1 MFNED
6 TILSKYMIRT
16 HYIMKVLAFHPET
29 QTVDL
34 VQDVYEYTNTVAG
47 QYRVVNELGMDVTA
61 SLQNLDVLYGIPVK
75 QERWGKWHV
84 QCCPA
89 VGDTGYIEVMT
100 NDIQDWVE
108 NGSLSIP
115 WSDDHFLK
123 KSCVFVPFVPNK
135 TNCDPE
141 YPANNDSF
149 VIKSD
154 KINITMT
161 SPTQQE
167 GEEEPGK
174 EKVVL
179 TMTGITLT
187 IDAEGKVT
195 LDAPDAAV
203 SANCKTVEA
212 KASDS
217 VKIDT
222 PETTITGKLNVDGDV
237 TMGSK
242 LDVTGDTTL
251 AANLAV
257 EGTQI
262 TATDAV
268 ITCAGVVS
276 TGVVSGSD
284 LTVPGTIPSMKAV
297 IPGLQTHTHTVPGV
311 QTGTGSTTT
320 GGPNL

>member
-1 MFNED
+1 MMYPDES
-6 TILSKYMIRT
+6 IMAMYLIKT
-16 HYIMKVLAFHPET
+16 HYIMKVVAYHPET

-34 VQDVYEYTNTVAG
+34 IQDVYEFTNAYEG
-47 QYRVVNELGMDVTA
+47 QFVRRNEFGESIVV
-61 SLQNLDVLYGIPVK
+61 SLKNLDILKGIPVK
-75 QERWGKWHV
+75 QERWGKWHL

-108 NGSLSIP
+108 NGSRSIP
-115 WSDDHFLK
+115 WSAQHFNK

-135 TNCDPE
+135 QNCDPQ
-141 YPANNDSF
+141 YPATNESF

-154 KINITMT
+154 KINLTMT
-161 SPTQQE
+161 TPDE
-167 GEEEPGK
+167 GK

-222 PETTITGKLNVDGDV
+222 PQTTITGKLNVDGDV

-242 LDVTGDTTL
+242 LDVTGNATL
-251 AANLAV
+251 AANLTV
-257 EGTQI
+257 EGTEI

-297 IPGLQTHTHTVPGV
+297 IPGLQTHTHPVPGV

>member
-1 MFNED
+1 MTYPDEA
-6 TILSKYMIRT
+6 IYSMYLIRT
-16 HYIMKVLAFHPET
+16 HYIMKVVAVHPET

-34 VQDVYEYTNTVAG
+34 IQDVYEFGNTYVG
-47 QYRVVNELGMDVTA
+47 QFVRCNEFGEDIVVGLKE
-61 SLQNLDVLYGIPVK
+61 LDVLYGVPIK
-75 QERWGKWHV
+75 QERWGKWHI

-108 NGSLSIP
+108 NGSQSIP

-141 YPANNDSF
+141 YPATNESF

-154 KINITMT
+154 KINLTMT
-161 SPTQQE
+161 TP
-167 GEEEPGK
+167 EEGK
-174 EKVVL
+174 EKVTL

-187 IDAEGKVT
+187 IDAEGKVS

-203 SANCKTVEA
+203 SATCKTVEA
-212 KASDS
+212 KASGS
-217 VKIDT
+217 VTLDT
-222 PETTITGKLNVDGDV
+222 PQTNITGKLNVDGEV
-237 TMGSK
+237 TMADKVSVGA
-242 LDVTGDTTL
+242 DATFG
-251 AANLAV
+251 AN
-257 EGTQI
+257 I
-262 TATDAV
+262 TATGTV
-268 ITCAGVVS
+268 TCAGVIS
-276 TGVVSGSD
+276 SGMVSGSN
-284 LTVPGTIPSMKAV
+284 LSTPSVPSMNAT
-297 IPGLQTHTHTVPGV
+297 ISGLQSHTHPVPGV

>member
-1 MFNED
+1 MQFND
-6 TILSKYMIRT
+6 DIILSKYMIKT
-16 HYIMKVLAFHPET
+16 HFIMKVVAFHPET

-34 VQDVYEYTNTVAG
+34 VQDVYEYTNTIAG
-47 QYRVVNELGMDVTA
+47 EFSVINELGMEVTA
-61 SLQNLDVLYGIPVK
+61 ALQTLDIVYGVPVK
-75 QERWGKWHV
+75 QERWGKWHI

-100 NDIQDWVE
+100 NDIRDWVE

-115 WSDDHFLK
+115 WSDDHFK
-123 KSCVFVPFVPNK
+123 KNSCVFVPFVPNK

-141 YPANNDSF
+141 YPATNESF

-154 KINITMT
+154 KINLTMT
-161 SPTQQE
+161 TP
-167 GEEEPGK
+167 EEGK
-174 EKVVL
+174 EKVTL

-187 IDAEGKVT
+187 IDAEGKVS
-195 LDAPDAAV
+195 LDAPDATV
-203 SANCKTVEA
+203 SATCKTVEA
-212 KASDS
+212 KASGS
-217 VKIDT
+217 VTLDT
-222 PETTITGKLNVDGDV
+222 PQTNITGKLNIDGEV

-242 LDVTGDTTL
+242 LDVTGDATL
-251 AANLAV
+251 ASNLTV

-276 TGVVSGSD
+276 AGVVSGAD

-297 IPGLQTHTHTVPGV
+297 IPGLQTHTHLVPGV
-311 QTGTGSTTT
+311 QTGSGSTTT

>member
-1 MFNED
+1 MQFND
-6 TILSKYMIRT
+6 DIILSKYMIKT
-16 HYIMKVLAFHPET
+16 HFIMKVIAFHPET

-34 VQDVYEYTNTVAG
+34 VQDVYEYTNTIAG
-47 QYRVVNELGMDVTA
+47 EFSVINELGMEVTA
-61 SLQNLDVLYGIPVK
+61 ALQTLDIVYGVPVK
-75 QERWGKWHV
+75 QERWGKWHI

-100 NDIQDWVE
+100 NDIRDWVE

-115 WSDDHFLK
+115 WSDDHFK
-123 KSCVFVPFVPNK
+123 KNSCVFVPFVPNK

-141 YPANNDSF
+141 YPATNESF

-154 KINITMT
+154 KINLTMT
-161 SPTQQE
+161 TP
-167 GEEEPGK
+167 EEGK
-174 EKVVL
+174 EKVTL

-187 IDAEGKVT
+187 IDAEGKIS
-195 LDAPDAAV
+195 LDAPDATV
-203 SANCKTVEA
+203 SATCNTVEA
-212 KASDS
+212 KASGS
-217 VKIDT
+217 VTLDT
-222 PETTITGKLNVDGDV
+222 PQTNITGKLNIDGEV

-242 LDVTGDTTL
+242 LDVTGDATL
-251 AANLAV
+251 ASNLTV

-276 TGVVSGSD
+276 TGVVSGAD

-297 IPGLQTHTHTVPGV
+297 IPGLQTHTHLVPGV
-311 QTGTGSTTT
+311 QTGSGSTTT

>member
-1 MFNED
+1 MMYPDES
-6 TILSKYMIRT
+6 IYAMYLIKT
-16 HYIMKVLAFHPET
+16 HYIMKVVAFHPET

-34 VQDVYEYTNTVAG
+34 IQDVYEFGNTYVG
-47 QYRVVNELGMDVTA
+47 QFVRRNEMGEEIVVGLKEP
-61 SLQNLDVLYGIPVK
+61 DVLYGIPVK

-89 VGDTGYIEVMT
+89 EGDTGYIEVMT

-212 KASDS
+212 KASES

-222 PETTITGKLNVDGDV
+222 PQTTITGKLNVDGDV

-242 LDVTGDTTL
+242 CSVGDTLNVT
-251 AANLAV
+251 ADATFGAN
-257 EGTQI
+257 I
-262 TATDAV
+262 TATGTV
-268 ITCAGVVS
+268 TCAGVIS
-276 TGVVSGSD
+276 SGMVSGSNIS
-284 LTVPGTIPSMKAV
+284 TPSVPSMNDT
-297 IPGLQTHTHTVPGV
+297 ISHLQTHTHPVPGV

>member
-1 MFNED
+1 MTYPDES
-6 TILSKYMIRT
+6 IYAMYLVKT
-16 HYIMKVLAFHPET
+16 HYIVKVVAFHPET

-34 VQDVYEYTNTVAG
+34 IQDVYEFGNTYVG
-47 QYRVVNELGMDVTA
+47 QFVRRNEFGEDIVVGLKEP
-61 SLQNLDVLYGIPVK
+61 DVLYGIPVK
-75 QERWGKWHV
+75 QERWGKWHL

-154 KINITMT
+154 KINLTMT
-161 SPTQQE
+161 SPTSEE
-167 GEEEPGK
+167 GEESSAK

-187 IDAEGKVT
+187 IDAEGKIT

-222 PETTITGKLNVDGDV
+222 PQTTITGKLNVDGDV
-237 TMGSK
+237 TMASK
-242 LDVTGDTTL
+242 CSVGDTLDVTADATFG
-251 AANLAV
+251 AN
-257 EGTQI
+257 I
-262 TATDAV
+262 TATGTV
-268 ITCAGVVS
+268 TCAGVIS
-276 TGVVSGSD
+276 SGVISGSNIS
-284 LTVPGTIPSMKAV
+284 TPSVPSMNST
-297 IPGLQTHTHTVPGV
+297 ISGLETHTHTVPGV
-311 QTGTGSTTT
+311 QTGSGSTTT
-320 GGPNL
+320 GGPNI

>member
-1 MFNED
+1 MMYPDES
-6 TILSKYMIRT
+6 IMAMYLIKT
-16 HYIMKVLAFHPET
+16 HYIMKVLAYHPET

-34 VQDVYEYTNTVAG
+34 IQDVYEFTNTYEGQFVRRNEFGENVVVA
-47 QYRVVNELGMDVTA
+47 LCD
-61 SLQNLDVLYGIPVK
+61 LDILKGIPVK
-75 QERWGKWHV
+75 QERWGKWHL

-108 NGSLSIP
+108 NGSRSIP
-115 WSDDHFLK
+115 WSADHFKK

-135 TNCDPE
+135 TNCDPQ
-141 YPANNDSF
+141 YPATNESF

-154 KINITMT
+154 KINLTMT
-161 SPTQQE
+161 TPDE
-167 GEEEPGK
+167 GK

-222 PETTITGKLNVDGDV
+222 PETTITGKLNVNGDV
-237 TMGSK
+237 TMDSK
-242 LDVTGDTTL
+242 CSIGDTLDVTADATFG
-251 AANLAV
+251 AN
-257 EGTQI
+257 I
-262 TATDAV
+262 TATGTV
-268 ITCAGVVS
+268 TCAGVIS
-276 TGVVSGSD
+276 SGMVSGSN
-284 LTVPGTIPSMKAV
+284 LSTPSVPSMNAAVTSLQSHTHAVPGI
-297 IPGLQTHTHTVPGV
+297 
-311 QTGTGSTTT
+311 QTGSSTATT

>member
-1 MFNED
+1 MMYPDES
-6 TILSKYMIRT
+6 IYAMYLIKT
-16 HYIMKVLAFHPET
+16 HYIMKVVAFHPET

-34 VQDVYEYTNTVAG
+34 IQDVYEFGNTYVG
-47 QYRVVNELGMDVTA
+47 QFVRRNEMGEEIVVGLKEP
-61 SLQNLDVLYGIPVK
+61 DVLYGIPVK

-89 VGDTGYIEVMT
+89 EGDTGYIEVMT

-161 SPTQQE
+161 SPTQQG

-222 PETTITGKLNVDGDV
+222 PQTTITGKLNVDGDV
-237 TMGSK
+237 TMGGKCS
-242 LDVTGDTTL
+242 VGDTLNVT
-251 AANLAV
+251 ADATFGAS
-257 EGTQI
+257 I
-262 TATDAV
+262 TATGTV
-268 ITCAGVVS
+268 TCAGVIS
-276 TGVVSGSD
+276 SGMVSGSNIS
-284 LTVPGTIPSMKAV
+284 TPSVPSMNDTV
-297 IPGLQTHTHTVPGV
+297 SHLQTHTHPVPGV

>member
-1 MFNED
+1 MEKMPFNDEV
-6 TILSKYMIRT
+6 ILSKYMIKT

-34 VQDVYEYTNTVAG
+34 VQDVYEFTNAIAG
-47 QYRVVNELGMDVTA
+47 EFSIVNELGMEVTA

-89 VGDTGYIEVMT
+89 EGDTGYIEVMT

-237 TMGSK
+237 TLGSK
-242 LDVTGDTTL
+242 LDVTADATFG
-251 AANLAV
+251 AN
-257 EGTQI
+257 I
-262 TATDAV
+262 TATGTV
-268 ITCAGVVS
+268 TCAGVIS
-276 TGVVSGSD
+276 SGVVSGSNIS
-284 LTVPGTIPSMKAV
+284 TPSVPSMNDT
-297 IPGLQTHTHTVPGV
+297 ISHLQTHTHPVPGV
-311 QTGTGSTTT
+311 QTGSGSTTT
-320 GGPNL
+320 GTPNL

>member
-1 MFNED
+1 MQFNDD
-6 TILSKYMIRT
+6 TVLSKYMIKT

-47 QYRVVNELGMDVTA
+47 EFSVINELGMQVTA

-75 QERWGKWHV
+75 QERWGKWHL

-89 VGDTGYIEVMT
+89 IGDTGYIEVMT

-135 TNCDPE
+135 TNCDPQ
-141 YPANNDSF
+141 YPATNESF

-154 KINITMT
+154 KINLTMT
-161 SPTQQE
+161 TPDE
-167 GEEEPGK
+167 GN

-203 SANCKTVEA
+203 SATCKTVEA
-212 KASDS
+212 KASGS
-217 VKIDT
+217 VKLDT
-222 PETTITGKLNVDGDV
+222 PQTTITGKLNVDGDV
-237 TMGSK
+237 TMASK
-242 LDVTGDTTL
+242 CSVGDTLDVTADATFG
-251 AANLAV
+251 AN
-257 EGTQI
+257 I
-262 TATDAV
+262 TATGTV
-268 ITCAGVVS
+268 TCAGVIS
-276 TGVVSGSD
+276 SGMISGSNIS
-284 LTVPGTIPSMKAV
+284 TPSVPSMNDT
-297 IPGLQTHTHTVPGV
+297 ISGLETHTHTVPGI
-311 QTGTGSTTT
+311 QTGSSSTTT
-320 GGPNL
+320 GGPNI

>member
-1 MFNED
+1 MMYPDES
-6 TILSKYMIRT
+6 IYAMYLVKT
-16 HYIMKVLAFHPET
+16 HYIVKVVAFHPET

-34 VQDVYEYTNTVAG
+34 IQDVYEFGNTYVG
-47 QYRVVNELGMDVTA
+47 QFVRRNEFGEDIVVGLKEP
-61 SLQNLDVLYGIPVK
+61 DVLYGIPVK
-75 QERWGKWHV
+75 QERWGKWHL

-154 KINITMT
+154 KINLTMT
-161 SPTQQE
+161 SPTSEE
-167 GEEEPGK
+167 GEESSAK

-187 IDAEGKVT
+187 IDAEGKIT

-222 PETTITGKLNVDGDV
+222 PQTTITGKLNIDGDA
-237 TMGSK
+237 TFG
-242 LDVTGDTTL
+242 
-251 AANLAV
+251 AN
-257 EGTQI
+257 I
-262 TATDAV
+262 TATGTVSAAD
-268 ITCAGVVS
+268 VS
-276 TGVVSGSD
+276 TQNV
-284 LTVPGTIPSMKAV
+284 PSMDSTVSA
-297 IPGLQTHTHTVPGV
+297 LETHTHPVPGV
-311 QTGTGSTTT
+311 QTGSGSTTT
-320 GGPNL
+320 GEPNL

>member
-1 MFNED
+1 MMCPDES
-6 TILSKYMIRT
+6 IVSMYLIKT
-16 HYIMKVLAFHPET
+16 HYIMKVLAYHPET

-34 VQDVYEYTNTVAG
+34 IQDVYEFTNTYDGQIVRNNEFGETIVVA
-47 QYRVVNELGMDVTA
+47 LKD
-61 SLQNLDVLYGIPVK
+61 LDILYGIPVK
-75 QERWGKWHV
+75 QERWGKWHL

-108 NGSLSIP
+108 NGSRSIP
-115 WSDDHFLK
+115 WSADHFKK

-135 TNCDPE
+135 TNCDPQ
-141 YPANNDSF
+141 YPATNDSF

-154 KINITMT
+154 KINLTMT
-161 SPTQQE
+161 TPDE
-167 GEEEPGK
+167 GK

-212 KASDS
+212 KASGS

-242 LDVTGDTTL
+242 LDVTGDATL
-251 AANLAV
+251 AANLTV
-257 EGTQI
+257 EGTEI

>member
-1 MFNED
+1 MMYPDES
-6 TILSKYMIRT
+6 IMAMYLIKT
-16 HYIMKVLAFHPET
+16 HYIMKVLAYHSET

-34 VQDVYEYTNTVAG
+34 IQDVYEFTNTYEGQFVRRNEFGENVVVA
-47 QYRVVNELGMDVTA
+47 LCD
-61 SLQNLDVLYGIPVK
+61 LDILKGIPVK
-75 QERWGKWHV
+75 QERWGKWHL

-108 NGSLSIP
+108 NGSRSIP
-115 WSDDHFLK
+115 WSADHFKK

-135 TNCDPE
+135 TNCDPQ
-141 YPANNDSF
+141 YPATNESF

-154 KINITMT
+154 KINLTMT
-161 SPTQQE
+161 TPDE
-167 GEEEPGK
+167 GK

-212 KASDS
+212 KASES

>member
-1 MFNED
+1 MTYPDES
-6 TILSKYMIRT
+6 IYAMYLVKT
-16 HYIMKVLAFHPET
+16 HYIMKVVAFHPET

-34 VQDVYEYTNTVAG
+34 IQDVYEFGNTYVG
-47 QYRVVNELGMDVTA
+47 QFVRRNEFGEDIVVGLKEP
-61 SLQNLDVLYGIPVK
+61 DVLYGIPVK
-75 QERWGKWHV
+75 QERWGKWHM

-154 KINITMT
+154 KINLTMT
-161 SPTQQE
+161 SPTSEE
-167 GEEEPGK
+167 GEESSAK

-187 IDAEGKVT
+187 IDAEGKIT

-222 PETTITGKLNVDGDV
+222 PQTNITGKLNVDGDV
-237 TMGSK
+237 TMASK
-242 LDVTGDTTL
+242 CSVGDTLDVTGDATFG
-251 AANLAV
+251 AN
-257 EGTQI
+257 I
-262 TATDAV
+262 TATGTV
-268 ITCAGVVS
+268 TCAGVIS
-276 TGVVSGSD
+276 SGMVSGSN
-284 LTVPGTIPSMKAV
+284 LSTPSVPSMNSTV
-297 IPGLQTHTHTVPGV
+297 SSLETHTHPVPGV

>member
-1 MFNED
+1 MTYPDES
-6 TILSKYMIRT
+6 IYAMYLVKT
-16 HYIMKVLAFHPET
+16 HYIVKVVAFHPET

-34 VQDVYEYTNTVAG
+34 IQDVYEFGNTYVG
-47 QYRVVNELGMDVTA
+47 QFVRRNEFGEDIVVGLKEP
-61 SLQNLDVLYGIPVK
+61 DVLYGIPVK
-75 QERWGKWHV
+75 QERWGKWHL

-154 KINITMT
+154 KINLTMT
-161 SPTQQE
+161 SPTSEE
-167 GEEEPGK
+167 GEESSAK

-187 IDAEGKVT
+187 IDAEGKIT

-222 PETTITGKLNVDGDV
+222 PQTNITGKLNVDGDV
-237 TMGSK
+237 TMASK
-242 LDVTGDTTL
+242 CSVGNTLDVTADATFG
-251 AANLAV
+251 AN
-257 EGTQI
+257 I
-262 TATDAV
+262 TATGTV
-268 ITCAGVVS
+268 TCAGVIS
-276 TGVVSGSD
+276 SGVVSGSNIS
-284 LTVPGTIPSMKAV
+284 TPSVPSMNST
-297 IPGLQTHTHTVPGV
+297 ISGLETHTHTVPGV
-311 QTGTGSTTT
+311 QTGSGSTTT
-320 GGPNL
+320 GGPNI